1 MRTLLHDT
9 GSSVSLLS
17 QLGIKSALRFYDRYA
32 EGQGEKARIFVGVG
46 MQFAE
51 NGLKY
56 VATFTEPTSTS
67 EFQTYWNG
75 IAIKEAGYTHRR
87 RDVILG
93 VANQDGGAHIDPSL
107 METYARLSR
116 DFASPWTV
124 TVGGKPGTVLHGPQ
138 LPIVR
143 QCAFEVELTIA
154 RQASKLLGGEA
165 W

>member
-1 MRTLLHDT
+1 
-9 GSSVSLLS
+9 
-17 QLGIKSALRFYDRYA
+17 
-32 EGQGEKARIFVGVG
+32 

-51 NGLKY
+51 GGLKY

-67 EFQTYWNG
+67 EFETYWNG
-75 IAIKEAGYTHRR
+75 IAIKEGADAHRR

-107 METYARLSR
+107 VETYARLSR
-116 DFASPWTV
+116 DFANPWTV
-124 TVGGKPGTVLHGPQ
+124 TIGGQPGTVLHGPQ

-143 QCAFEVELTIA
+143 QCAFEVELTLS
-154 RQASKLLGGEA
+154 RQAPALLGGEA